1 MAGIGS
7 LVDLLLF
14 YTLER
19 ILYNRMVCSLGQN
32 SQQVKKAIALWLMLE
47 EIGYHDLI
55 RTINSFDNATIE
67 SLFYEALQCLLCI
80 HPNSAQPFES
90 DETPIFTGLFDEPMN
105 PRFFYYNREF
115 MYKRYMHIMETVCD
129 QIFGETKAVEVD
141 ESSLRPA
148 VNPFGEGSSTG
159 HEGVAM
165 HAAGTS
171 SRASGQVI
179 GETSR
184 QSSLNPDASEF
195 NPGQTPEDSRTMFL
209 TFSLGHPLSRDEIID
224 FFTSNCGEVVQNV
237 FIESTRPGKDPQF
250 GRIVFTNSL
259 VIPRILNGQTKAK
272 FMFLE
277 MATVCGR
284 RKMEE
289 YNANDM

>member
-19 ILYNRMVCSLGQN
+19 ALYNRMVCSLGKN

-55 RTINSFDNATIE
+55 PTINSSPLI
-67 SLFYEALQCLLCI
+67 
-80 HPNSAQPFES
+80 
-90 DETPIFTGLFDEPMN
+90 TPPLNPYLTRHCSLFDEPMN
-105 PRFFYYNREF
+105 PGFFYYNSEF
-115 MYKRYMHIMETVCD
+115 MYKRFTHIMDTVCD
-129 QIFGETKAVEVD
+129 QILGETKAVEAD
-141 ESSLRPA
+141 ESSLWPA
-148 VNPFGEGSSTG
+148 INPFGEGSSTG
-159 HEGVAM
+159 HDGIAM

-171 SRASGQVI
+171 SGASGQVI

-224 FFTSNCGEVVQNV
+224 FLTSNRGELVVQNV
-237 FIESTRPGKDPQF
+237 FIERTQPGKDAQF

-272 FMFLE
+272 FMVNRKHLW
-277 MATVCGR
+277 ARIYVPR
-284 RKMEE
+284 RRGSR
-289 YNANDM
+289 

>member
-1 MAGIGS
+1 MPGIGS

-14 YTLER
+14 CTLER
-19 ILYNRMVCSLGQN
+19 ALYNGMVCSLGKN

-55 RTINSFDNATIE
+55 RTINSSDNATIE
-67 SLFYEALQCLLCI
+67 SLFYEA
-80 HPNSAQPFES
+80 F
-90 DETPIFTGLFDEPMN
+90 FDEPMN
-105 PRFFYYNREF
+105 PRFFYYNSEF
-115 MYKRYMHIMETVCD
+115 MYKRFTHIMDTVCVCD

-141 ESSLRPA
+141 ESSLWPA
-148 VNPFGEGSSTG
+148 INPFGEGSSTG
-159 HEGVAM
+159 HDGIAM

-171 SRASGQVI
+171 RRASGQVI

-184 QSSLNPDASEF
+184 QSSLNPDANEF

-224 FFTSNCGEVVQNV
+224 FFTSNRGEVVQNV
-237 FIESTRPGKDPQF
+237 FIERTQPGKDPQF

-272 FMFLE
+272 FMVNRKHLWALIYVPRRRVAGSLVNGVETLE
-277 MATVCGR
+277 MI
-284 RKMEE
+284 
-289 YNANDM
+289 

>member
-19 ILYNRMVCSLGQN
+19 ALYKRMVCSLGKN

-55 RTINSFDNATIE
+55 RTINSSDNAAIE
-67 SLFYEALQCLLCI
+67 SLFYEALQCLACI
-80 HPNSAQPFES
+80 QPDSVQPFQS

-105 PRFFYYNREF
+105 PRFFYYNSEF
-115 MYKRYMHIMETVCD
+115 VYKRFMDTVCD

-141 ESSLRPA
+141 ESSLWPA
-148 VNPFGEGSSTG
+148 INPFGEGSSTG
-159 HEGVAM
+159 HDGIAM

-184 QSSLNPDASEF
+184 QSSLNSDASEF

-224 FFTSNCGEVVQNV
+224 FFTSNRGEVVQNI
-237 FIESTRPGKDPQF
+237 FIERTQPGKDPQF

-272 FMFLE
+272 FMVNREHLW
-277 MATVCGR
+277 ARIYVPRSRGSR
-284 RKMEE
+284 
-289 YNANDM
+289 

>member
-19 ILYNRMVCSLGQN
+19 ALYNRMVCSLGKN

-55 RTINSFDNATIE
+55 PTINSSDNATIE
-67 SLFYEALQCLLCI
+67 SFSYEAL
-80 HPNSAQPFES
+80 H
-90 DETPIFTGLFDEPMN
+90 
-105 PRFFYYNREF
+105 EF
-115 MYKRYMHIMETVCD
+115 VYKRFTHIMDTVCD
-129 QIFGETKAVEVD
+129 QIFVETKAVEVD
-141 ESSLRPA
+141 ESR
-148 VNPFGEGSSTG
+148 
-159 HEGVAM
+159 
-165 HAAGTS
+165 TS
-171 SRASGQVI
+171 RRASGQVI

-195 NPGQTPEDSRTMFL
+195 NPGQTPEDSPTMFL

-224 FFTSNCGEVVQNV
+224 FLTSNRGEVVQNV
-237 FIESTRPGKDPQF
+237 FIERTQPGKDAQF

-272 FMFLE
+272 FMVNRKHLW
-277 MATVCGR
+277 ARIYVPR
-284 RKMEE
+284 RRGSR
-289 YNANDM
+289 